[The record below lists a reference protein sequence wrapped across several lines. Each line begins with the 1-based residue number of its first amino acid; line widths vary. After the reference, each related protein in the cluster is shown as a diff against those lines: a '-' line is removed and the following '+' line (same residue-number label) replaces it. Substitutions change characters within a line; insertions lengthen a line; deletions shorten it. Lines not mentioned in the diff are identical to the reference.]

1 MFEESKINK
10 SIRLIKENGYFMRRA
25 FESKNMRESLKYS
38 EKMIGEL
45 RIENVDPK
53 EYFTLFTLIFD
64 ELTWLQQS
72 LSNIDFSKKKY
83 DLYQTVQFSKQILPR
98 LYLLICIGSVYINQ
112 DLKKPLEVLWDILKM
127 LKGVQHP
134 CRGLFLRYFFL
145 KITKEKIESKSEM
158 LNDSTDEIIELLIKN
173 FKEMNSLWIR
183 INSLIEDKTIRRKQ
197 RRDLA
202 IVVGENLMRL
212 STLDCMTLEIY
223 REKVLDQILEI
234 MLEHKDRISQ
244 EYLFDCLISTFPDE
258 YHIATL
264 EKLLEATEKLYKR
277 VDLNNIY
284 LKLMERFAQYAEN
297 QENLE
302 NGNKNLQEMT
312 FIYDYFKKTLNNIFA
327 TGKYPLNKLLKLLSG
342 FMNFSLFFYN
352 GKREYINEIL
362 QITTTLCEKEE
373 KEYDEK
379 SIENLVNILTT
390 PLKKLSVMVLNI
402 DEFPRLMKILPEA
415 QKKEVAIKICK
426 AIVSTK
432 SYLVNQEICHKV
444 VKFVEPL
451 FSVKTTNEANIKELS
466 RVLNYIDC
474 AKPKEA
480 LKMLKQ
486 FEINFD
492 KYDKNHLKH
501 LYMIYIQ
508 RVLYILEKTVSMKNY
523 ISDFFNKNGNEIEL
537 QVQQNENTNEDQ
549 NKEIEIK
556 TVEKVK
562 NSNKKLMDLI
572 KTKFGRL
579 EKAVYLTQEEKDNF
593 FLDIQNDLNI
603 DFSSILED
611 INKINNDIEIEFPL
625 TSMQI
630 YLDLTLIIDRF
641 GDLEHLE
648 DLLYECIQKVVE
660 IFENDIGEQKSRI
673 FYFNKILG
681 YLSNL
686 KNTNPELLE
695 QIFGLFKAGISILGN
710 RDQQAKAV
718 LNFSRLYFDQYK
730 IKECV
735 QRSIKLIKMSLKYN
749 KESLLIYVK
758 VLDTI
763 LEYMNS
769 GFQGFTVDELK
780 LLIKIIKDNLD
791 ELMKGDY
798 LQKEEIKKNCD
809 EYLKR
814 VVDFWLRNSQ
824 NENILEILKTV

>member
-1 MFEESKINK
+1 MFEESKVNK
-10 SIRLIKENGYFMRRA
+10 SIRLIKENGYFMRKA

-45 RIENVDPK
+45 RIDNVDPK

-64 ELTWLQQS
+64 ELSWLQQN

-112 DLKKPLEVLWDILKM
+112 DLKKPLEVLNDILKM

-145 KITKEKIESKSEM
+145 KVTKEKIESKADQLTE
-158 LNDSTDEIIELLIKN
+158 NTDEIIQMLITN

-202 IVVGENLMRL
+202 MVVGESLMRL
-212 STLDCMTLEIY
+212 STLDCMTIEIY
-223 REKVLDQILEI
+223 KEKVLDQILEI
-234 MLEHKDRISQ
+234 MLEHRDRISQ
-244 EYLFDCLISTFPDE
+244 EYLFDCLISAFPDQ

-264 EKLLEATEKLYKR
+264 EKLLGATEKLYKR

-284 LKLMERFAQYAEN
+284 LKLMERFALYAEN
-297 QENLE
+297 QEKLKN
-302 NGNKNLQEMT
+302 NNQNLQGMT
-312 FIYDYFKKTLNNIFA
+312 FIYDYFKKTLNNIFES
-327 TGKYPLNKLLKLLSG
+327 GKYPLNKLLKLLSG
-342 FMNFSLFFYN
+342 FMNFSLYFYN

-362 QITTTLCEKEE
+362 QITTKLCEKED
-373 KEYDEK
+373 KEFDEK
-379 SIENLVNILTT
+379 SIENLVEILTT
-390 PLKKLSVMVLNI
+390 PLKKLSVLVLNI
-402 DEFPRLMKILPEA
+402 EEFPRLMKILPEA
-415 QKKEVAIKICK
+415 QKKEVALKICK

-432 SYLVNQEICHKV
+432 SFLVNQEICHKV

-451 FSVKTTNEANIKELS
+451 FSVKTSNEANVKELS
-466 RVLNYIDC
+466 RILHFIDC

-492 KYDKNHLKH
+492 KYDKHHLKH

-508 RVLYILEKTVSMKNY
+508 RVLYILQKTVSMKNFINDY
-523 ISDFFNKNGNEIEL
+523 FSKNGNEIEL
-537 QVQQNENTNEDQ
+537 ENIENQNEENQNEES
-549 NKEIEIK
+549 KPVEIK
-556 TVEKVK
+556 NK
-562 NSNKKLMDLI
+562 NKKLMSLI
-572 KTKFGRL
+572 KKKFGRL
-579 EKAVYLTQEEKDNF
+579 EKAVYLSQEEKDNF

-603 DFSSILED
+603 DFSLILED
-611 INKINNDIEIEFPL
+611 VHKINNDIEIEFPL
-625 TSMQI
+625 ISMQI
-630 YLDLTLIIDRF
+630 YLDLSLIIDRF
-641 GDLEHLE
+641 GDLEHLG
-648 DLLYECIQKVVE
+648 DLLYECIQKVIE
-660 IFENDIGEQKSRI
+660 IFENDIGDQKSRI

-681 YLSNL
+681 YLSSL

-695 QIFGLFKAGISILGN
+695 QIFGLFKAGISLLGN
-710 RDQQAKAV
+710 REEQAKAV

-749 KESLLIYVK
+749 KGSVLVYVK

-769 GFQGFTVDELK
+769 GFQGFSLDELK
-780 LLIKIIKDNLD
+780 LLIKIIKDNLE
-791 ELMKGDY
+791 ELMKEDY
-798 LQKEEIKKNCD
+798 LQKEEIKKNCGA
-809 EYLKR
+809 YLKR

-824 NENILEILKTV
+824 NESILEILKTV